1 MAYASSDDLITVRG
15 SLPSGEVWANS
26 WATICDPDTV
36 DYVAL
41 KDAFH
46 NFYDELATGT
56 APIFG
61 EEWSATSYSRRHPS
75 TGFVE
80 TPAWSLITGDNAND
94 HLPTEC
100 AIRISINDGE
110 GGRGGPFLAGFVVEG
125 VTADGLFKGA
135 YQNVIHDALQAL
147 VTDLADANA
156 AVGLNHPT
164 SETVTLAAQARVGQ
178 VFDVIR
184 RRRSDISENYVSVT
198 LA

>member
-1 MAYASSDDLITVRG
+1 MAYTSENDIVIVRG
-15 SLPSGEVWANS
+15 GLPSGEVWANTWS
-26 WATICDPDTV
+26 LIVDPDTV
-36 DYVAL
+36 DYVAV

-46 NFYDELATGT
+46 ALYDEMATGV

-61 EEWSATSYSRRHPS
+61 EEWSATSYTRRHPS

-80 TPAWSLITGDNAND
+80 TPAWSLIEGANAND

-100 AIRISINDGE
+100 AIRVSINDAE
-110 GGRGGPFLAGFVVEG
+110 GGRGGPFLAGFTVDT

-164 SETVTLAAQARVGQ
+164 SETITLAAQARVGQ

-184 RRRSDISENYVSVT
+184 RRRSDIAENYVSVA